1 MMRATYSSVH
11 ISKSN
16 FIFVPMMDFTKT
28 WSDEKLYNYFGLSE
42 DEKSLIEKTMRPFVL
57 EKDDIGK
64 EFYEEHIRQ
73 TGEAHGRN
81 QD

>member
-1 MMRATYSSVH
+1 MRLAWL
-11 ISKSN
+11 KN
-16 FIFVPMMDFTKT
+16 DFICK
-28 WSDEKLYNYFGLSE
+28 ELYG
-42 DEKSLIEKTMRPFVL
+42 PFVL